1 MFKFDQ
7 NKEKKG
13 KCRIFT
19 VVFPFFWPAKCHNG
33 LVKIIH
39 KSGLIYLFKIVN
51 MTDIIKATKLN
62 LL

>member
-1 MFKFDQ
+1 MFKFD
-7 NKEKKG
+7 KTKRKKG
-13 KCRIFT
+13 KAAFLLW
-19 VVFPFFWPAKCHNG
+19 FSPFFAGKCHNG